1 MHQIVTIKL
10 DIDFTEDLHQDVKL
24 RRTYEFRPANVWDVL
39 DLMGKLHETLV
50 HEIEDAQDKVEFLE
64 KLDHKVSTTEAEVDD
79 RPADESAA
87 ASDDGGGTGAEPA
100 TES

>member
-64 KLDHKVSTTEAEVDD
+64 KLDHKVSTTEAVIDND
-79 RPADESAA
+79 VQGT
-87 ASDDGGGTGAEPA
+87 DGAGAGAGDLPVGTGD
-100 TES
+100 TV